1 MTRVHI
7 LYEYGVDHRPHG
19 SAHIRLLLPLQHP
32 SLAGRLAVSAGESLE
47 PADVVIVDRTWKY
60 DVSLHAAEQLIKA
73 VRAQSSRLVYSIDDN
88 LLDLDL
94 SGGFRAGFT
103 LEQLAVIRLL
113 VRESDAVLV
122 STPPLADRL
131 RPLNPNIHLLP
142 NALDERLFPEK
153 PTPDTRRP
161 TPDGLLKVG
170 YMGTFT
176 HDDDLYMILEALRTC
191 AGRIELQLAGGIADA
206 RALEAFAPVNVTVL
220 SPAGHHEYPDFAA
233 WMVRSLDWDLG
244 IAPLEDTRFTQCKSD
259 IKFLDYSLLGIPGIY
274 SNVPAYRDTV
284 KHGET
289 GWLADNTT
297 AAWREALHTLIDAAD
312 QRQRL
317 AIAAEDWVRQQRTLE
332 YCAGSW
338 AEAIEII

>member
-1 MTRVHI
+1 MIRVHI

-32 SLAGRLAVSAGESLE
+32 SLAGRLTVTSGESLA

-60 DVSLHAAEQLIKA
+60 DVSLHTAEKLLKA

-103 LEQLAVIRLL
+103 MEQLAVIRLL
-113 VRESDAVLV
+113 IRESDAVLV
-122 STPPLADRL
+122 STAPLADRL

-142 NALDERLFPEK
+142 NALDERLFPAR
-153 PTPDTRRP
+153 PTPDSRRP

-176 HDDDLYMILEALRTC
+176 HDDDLYMILEALRSC

-206 RALEAFAPVNVTVL
+206 RALEAFAPLKVNVL
-220 SPAGHHEYPDFAA
+220 NPHGHHEYPDFTA

-244 IAPLEDTRFTQCKSD
+244 IAPLEDTVFTRCKSD

-274 SNVPAYRDTV
+274 SKVPAYRDTV

-289 GWLADNTT
+289 GWLAENSTD
-297 AAWREALHTLIDAAD
+297 AWREALHTLIDDAD

-317 AIAAEDWVRQQRTLE
+317 AVNAEDWVRENRTLE
-332 YCAGSW
+332 HCARLW
-338 AEAIEII
+338 TEAIEAK